1 MRLRLS
7 KDQLNS
13 ALSIV
18 TRALPSRT
26 TMPILEGIYLEAEGD
41 HAKMICTD
49 LQKGIE
55 TELPAM
61 ILEEGSTVL
70 PGRLFTEVARK
81 LPDGDV
87 EISVEEG
94 TITMDCLFSHTTLQA
109 QDPEEYPSL
118 PTVESAIPIVVGQL
132 KFKDMIRQTIFA
144 AATEELRPAL
154 TGPLL
159 EINGQVCR
167 LVALDGFRLALR
179 QTVLGEDYGSLSAV
193 IPGASLQDIA
203 KVLSSSEEE
212 KMRLTLTAT
221 HLLAD
226 MGNTRFITRLLDS
239 EYVKYSQILPSEWQ
253 TRVRVSTAE
262 FAAALERASTLAREG
277 RNNLVRFLLGSSE
290 MTMKADSEMGQA
302 VERINCQMEGEEL
315 EIAFNARYMND
326 VLKNLD
332 EDEMYLCFNT
342 NISPCVIR
350 PVEGED
356 FLYLVLPVRIYA

>member
-13 ALSIV
+13 ALSTV

-26 TMPILEGIYLEAEGD
+26 TMPILEGIYLEAEAD

-55 TELPAM
+55 TDLPALV
-61 ILEEGSTVL
+61 LEPGATVL

-87 EISVEEG
+87 EITVENG
-94 TITMDCLFSHTTLQA
+94 TITLDCLFSHTTMQA

-118 PTVESAIPIVVGQL
+118 PSVESAIPIIVNQL
-132 KFKDMIRQTIFA
+132 TFKDMIRQTIFA

-154 TGPLL
+154 TGALL
-159 EINGQVCR
+159 EINDNQCR

-179 QTVLGEDYGSLSAV
+179 QTTLGEEYGALNAV

-203 KVLSSSEEE
+203 KVLSSNEDD
-212 KMRLTLTAT
+212 KMNLTLTST

-253 TRVRVSTAE
+253 TRVRLSSAE
-262 FAAALERASTLAREG
+262 FNAALDRASTMAREG
-277 RNNLVRFLLGSSE
+277 RTNRVIFLISGGE
-290 MTMKADSEMGQA
+290 MTITADSEMGKV
-302 VERINCQMEGEEL
+302 VERVSCQIEGEDL
-315 EIAFNARYMND
+315 EIGFNARYMTD
-326 VLKNLD
+326 VLKNMD

-350 PVEGED
+350 PVTGDD
-356 FLYLVLPVRIYA
+356 FLYLVLPVRIYT